1 MYTCVQGFFK
11 SRKMD
16 RTNAVNT
23 ISALAVFPPEAV
35 VGLEKTFHRISE
47 DAVQIETLMP
57 FSPLGVE
64 VGLKT
69 PYQIV
74 RENESPALVCAVV
87 DSPDK
92 TNPSSVSFPFDIHFH
107 FNGAR
112 DSASREYTS

>member
-1 MYTCVQGFFK
+1 MINYKLYYKQ
-11 SRKMD
+11 
-16 RTNAVNT
+16 
-23 ISALAVFPPEAV
+23 
-35 VGLEKTFHRISE
+35 H
-47 DAVQIETLMP
+47 TLMS

-87 DSPDK
+87 DSPDN

-112 DSASREYTS
+112 DSASREYIYIIYVSSQWTNYLHLSIPS